1 MPYMINY
8 KEEASPHLSH
18 THVYYEMV
26 YVREGE
32 VAMTIQAQEYHVKA
46 GSLVFLNQF
55 DEHSTRLLSDTYK
68 RYYLRIPPTQLRA
81 FHNDVLLR
89 SVFRLRSSSF
99 PYILSTGSEKA
110 RFDNYFAMILDAYQ
124 RGGPYV
130 DERLDALITL
140 VLTDAQTI
148 RPDMFAPPNAL
159 SFLPIQDILD
169 ELDQRFAEKF
179 SLTELAHRY
188 HVSPGCLSTHFYEQV
203 GMSPMQYVTQR
214 RLTHARVLLIKTNLT
229 VAKIAALCG
238 YHDVSNFVRRFRQ
251 QYHATPLQF
260 RAHERTT
267 TATAM
272 ARHIS
277 GGPGLDGTDENTSQ
291 P

>member
-1 MPYMINY
+1 MPYIITY
-8 KEEASPHLSH
+8 KDEASPHLSH

-26 YVREGE
+26 YVREGQ
-32 VAMTIQAQEYHVKA
+32 VAMTIQGQEYRVTA

-68 RYYLRIPPTQLRA
+68 RYYLRIPPTQLQA
-81 FHNDVLLR
+81 FHNDVLLK
-89 SVFRLRSSSF
+89 SVFRLRTSTF
-99 PYILSTGSEKA
+99 PYILSTGEAKP

-124 RGGPYV
+124 RGGPYT
-130 DERLDALITL
+130 DERLDALVTL

-148 RPDMFAPPNAL
+148 RPDMFAPPNTL
-159 SFLPIQDILD
+159 SFLPIQNILD
-169 ELDQRFAEKF
+169 ELDQRFAEHF
-179 SLTELAHRY
+179 SLSELARRY
-188 HVSPGCLSTHFYEQV
+188 HVSPGCLSAHFHEQV

-238 YHDVSNFVRRFRQ
+238 YNDVSNFVRRFRQ
-251 QYHATPLQF
+251 QYHTTPLQF

-267 TATAM
+267 TAAAM
-272 ARHIS
+272 TRHIS
-277 GGPGLDGTDENTSQ
+277 SGPGLDGTDENA
-291 P
+291 

>member
-1 MPYMINY
+1 MPYIVTY
-8 KEEASPHLSH
+8 KDEASPHLSH

-32 VAMTIQAQEYHVKA
+32 VAMTIQSREYHVTA

-55 DEHSTRLLSDTYK
+55 DEHSTRLLSGTYK
-68 RYYLRIPPTQLRA
+68 RYYLRIPPTQLQA
-81 FHNDVLLR
+81 FHNDVLLK
-89 SVFRLRSSSF
+89 SVFRLRTSTF
-99 PYILSTGSEKA
+99 PYILSTGDAKP

-124 RGGPYV
+124 RGGPYT
-130 DERLDALITL
+130 DERLDALVTL
-140 VLTDAQTI
+140 VLTDAQNI

-169 ELDQRFAEKF
+169 ELDQQFAEQF
-179 SLTELAHRY
+179 SLSDLARRY
-188 HVSPGCLSTHFYEQV
+188 HVSPGCLSSHFHEQV

-238 YHDVSNFVRRFRQ
+238 YNDVSNFVRRFRQ
-251 QYHATPLQF
+251 QYHTTPLQF
-260 RAHERTT
+260 RAHERTST
-267 TATAM
+267 VVAM

-277 GGPGLDGTDENTSQ
+277 SGPGLDGTDENV
-291 P
+291 